1 MPLGSNACL
10 IPHMTKGADENIVFF
25 CRILE
30 NFQHGGHAAS
40 ERAMYSSEN
49 DTIYQ
54 ALGKTNYN
62 KAKAAKLLGIHR
74 TLLYK
79 KMKEYNIGLKPE

>member
-1 MPLGSNACL
+1 
-10 IPHMTKGADENIVFF
+10 
-25 CRILE
+25 
-30 NFQHGGHAAS
+30 
-40 ERAMYSSEN
+40 MYSSEN
-49 DTIYQ
+49 DTSYK
-54 ALGKTNYN
+54 ALAKINYN